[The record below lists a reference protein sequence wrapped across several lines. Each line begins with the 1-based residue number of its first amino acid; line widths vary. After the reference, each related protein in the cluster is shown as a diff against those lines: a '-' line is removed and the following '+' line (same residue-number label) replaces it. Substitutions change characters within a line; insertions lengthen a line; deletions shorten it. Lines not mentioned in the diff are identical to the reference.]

1 MDNMREEAPVLIIG
15 LGGTGKETLLRL
27 RRMFYDYYGTPTLP
41 HIATLRL
48 DTDTR
53 DASVDGKKLPDHLM
67 DVNFSEVDRLDVA
80 LRGLNGYYE
89 QKEYHPHI
97 FSWFDSSLEK
107 HGDIKDGAAQIRSF
121 GRLAFFHHYK
131 TIREKINQAFDRITG
146 QRASQE
152 AADQYRIKVR
162 SGELRVWLVFS
173 VAGGTGSGLFL
184 DMAFLIREMFRDK
197 REIKINGLVALPSVF
212 TTNTNSNLYA
222 NAYAALKELEH
233 YNYGG
238 RSTSDDGP
246 KRSQQHFRVL
256 WTPDFMERGVS
267 LPPPV
272 FDTTY
277 LIDAQTEKGARI
289 DKQGDLF
296 EMAAET
302 MFLMYGNRATTW
314 AAAWN
319 SRRSND
325 EGILTET
332 CTVSPKAKGS
342 DYEGGYEQVFSR
354 RYGSFGL
361 AKIYMP
367 VRRLAV
373 RAQYQIAVDILDFML
388 RHNPTPSTFDQQ
400 VQRDYGD
407 RLPFIGGASKR
418 PAEVI
423 RRFTTQGAGSMKQ
436 EISELYDK
444 RLEEELAKGVFDQ
457 SELLDWHRNSI
468 LGLLLDGSN
477 PDPSRRGRLYKL
489 LFRDRKQ
496 EFIQSMK
503 VEIEEIIA
511 EDLHTVGKRFNYV
524 EDLLREINERCR
536 ALAKKL
542 ASDAEKER
550 KAQRR
555 IDDKIKTLGSWL
567 GDTSGNTQKVV
578 ARILFDNMK
587 LRSEKELIQHVNT
600 AASEALEELGKI
612 VGTKGETE
620 KDARGNPIE
629 TRSGLLKK
637 LTDLR
642 TELERIRDEISA
654 RLKHV
659 DVSDVSTINRE
670 LDPGEE
676 AQRVFEGPD
685 GSHLR
690 GEEQIAILEK
700 RFFEVGSPA
709 GGNIWTVSEKLGGA
723 QTDRFLGD
731 LLAFVHRQL
740 GIDKL
745 ETVNAVENFDVS
757 LDRTDPNYSRYVG
770 ELLVKGSPWLGD
782 SRTAVDDWKADLVH
796 DRFLSFSKLSD
807 EAAQKRLLDVVRKN
821 ESGVDEIDGP
831 PDVIYATAAKVG
843 IPLMAIPGLQAYRD
857 TAYYPR
863 LDGRGDRS
871 PHILH
876 TELDPSKFQDLL
888 PHSAE
893 DAKNRV
899 KALKL
904 LMQGIMLRIVQP
916 DYDEDSASPRWS
928 FEEAQFYHSKRRNL
942 GHFNGA
948 VRLLAKPD
956 GVRDALDKSIEARL
970 TGAAP
975 SEREKLL
982 VLARIMLDKPPVAEP
997 GLATALEGIRKDMS
1011 NGASGGGAQ
1020 AEERQLHL
1028 ARKVLEFAEET
1039 RMESGFWRL
1048 KAADAD
1054 SMADF
1059 RD

>member
-1 MDNMREEAPVLIIG
+1 MDNLREESPVLIIG

-67 DVNFSEVDRLDVA
+67 DVNFAEVDRLDVA
-80 LRGLNGYYE
+80 LKGLNSYYE
-89 QKEYHPHI
+89 KKEYHPHI
-97 FSWFDSSLEK
+97 FSWFDSALEK

-131 TIREKINQAFDRITG
+131 VIRDKINKAFDRITG
-146 QRASQE
+146 QQASQE
-152 AADQYRIKVR
+152 AADKYNIKVR
-162 SGELRVWLVFS
+162 SGDLRVWLVFS

-197 REIKINGLVALPSVF
+197 REVKINSLLALPSVF

-238 RSTSDDGP
+238 RQTGDAG
-246 KRSQQHFRVL
+246 QEHFRVL
-256 WTPDFMERGVS
+256 WTRDLMEQGIS

-302 MFLMYGNRATTW
+302 LFLMYGNRATTW
-314 AAAWN
+314 ASAWN

-325 EGILTET
+325 EGVLTET
-332 CTVSPKAKGS
+332 CTVSPDVKGRGY
-342 DYEGGYEQVFSR
+342 DGGYEQVFSR

-373 RAQYQIAVDILDFML
+373 KAQYQISVDILDFML

-407 RLPFIGGASKR
+407 RLPFIAGASKR
-418 PAEVI
+418 PTDVI
-423 RRFTTQGAGSMKQ
+423 RRFTAHGSSSMKQ
-436 EISELYDK
+436 ELSEQYDK
-444 RLEEELAKGVFDQ
+444 RLEEELSKGIFDQ
-457 SELLDWHRNSI
+457 AEILEWHRNGV
-468 LGLLLDGSN
+468 LELLLDGSN
-477 PDPSRRGRLYKL
+477 PDPSRRGRMYKL
-489 LFRDRKQ
+489 LFRDRKA

-503 VEIEEIIA
+503 AEIEEVIA

-524 EDLLREINERCR
+524 EELLREINERCR
-536 ALAKKL
+536 ALSKKL
-542 ASDAEKER
+542 ESDAQKER

-555 IDDKIKTLGSWL
+555 LDDKIKTLGSWL
-567 GDTSGNTQKVV
+567 ADTSGNTQKVV
-578 ARILFDNMK
+578 ARTLFDTMK
-587 LRSEKELIQHVNT
+587 SRAEKELIQHVNT
-600 AASEALEELGKI
+600 AASEALDELSKI

-620 KDARGNPIE
+620 KDARGDLIE

-642 TELERIRDEISA
+642 TELERMRDEISE

-659 DVSDVSTINRE
+659 AVSDLSTINRE
-670 LDPGEE
+670 LEPGEE
-676 AQRVFEGPD
+676 AQRVFQAPD
-685 GSHLR
+685 GSNLR
-690 GEEQIAILEK
+690 GEEQIRILEK
-700 RFFEVGSPA
+700 KFFEVGSTA
-709 GGNIWTVSEKLGGA
+709 GENIWTASEKLGGA

-731 LLAFVHRQL
+731 LLDFVHQQL
-740 GIDKL
+740 GIDNL
-745 ETVNAVENFDVS
+745 ESVNAVEKFDLS
-757 LDRTDPNYSRYVG
+757 IDRTDSNYSRYVG
-770 ELLVKGSPWLGD
+770 ELLVKGSPWLAD
-782 SRTAVDDWKADLVH
+782 SRTAVDEWQSDLVY

-807 EAAQKRLLDVVRKN
+807 EAAQMRLLDVVRKN
-821 ESGVDEIDGP
+821 ESGVEEIDGP
-831 PDVIYATAAKVG
+831 PDVIYATSAKIG

-888 PHSAE
+888 PHSE
-893 DAKNRV
+893 IDAKNRV
-899 KALKL
+899 DALKL
-904 LMQGIMLRIVQP
+904 LVLGIMLRVVEP
-916 DYDEDSASPRWS
+916 EFDEDSTSARWS
-928 FEEAQFYHSKRRNL
+928 FDEAQFYYSKRRDL

-948 VRLLAKPD
+948 VRLVAKPD
-956 GVRDALDKSIEARL
+956 DLRASLDKSIEARL
-970 TGAAP
+970 TDATP
-975 SEREKLL
+975 EEREQLV

-997 GLATALEGIRKDMS
+997 GLSTALEIIRQDMTRKAD
-1011 NGASGGGAQ
+1011 GAASEV
-1020 AEERQLHL
+1020 EERQLQL
-1028 ARKVLEFAEET
+1028 AKKVTEFAEET
-1039 RMESGFWRL
+1039 RIGSGFWRL
-1048 KAADAD
+1048 KAAEADAL
-1054 SMADF
+1054 SEF